1 MKAGRVLLSRTG
13 LRGSRSTLRAL
24 STRTVA
30 RSRLRAT
37 RDMSTRLEKP
47 KPAPPV
53 KPEPPPP
60 PPPEVPILF
69 GGTPGAVVMAVMIV
83 GLFASTRYYEQR
95 ADELERD
102 AERRR
107 DAALR
112 DRQRAADALA
122 ATPEG
127 RDLEAKRRRAAAAFR
142 LKQLAYWQD
151 QARARVPGAEDRV
164 TKLEAEVCALEAKAG
179 GPVRSTADLP
189 TA

>member
-1 MKAGRVLLSRTG
+1 MMLQRVLR
-13 LRGSRSTLRAL
+13 RGSSTTSALRL
-24 STRTVA
+24 SFRTAA
-30 RSRLRAT
+30 RWRARAA
-37 RDMSTRLEKP
+37 RDMSTGLEKP
-47 KPAPPV
+47 KPAAPA
-53 KPEPPPP
+53 KPEPAAEPP
-60 PPPEVPILF
+60 PPPEVPTLF
-69 GGTPGAVVMAVMIV
+69 GGTPGAVVMTVMIV

-127 RDLEAKRRRAAAAFR
+127 REREAERRRAAAAFR

-151 QARARVPGAEDRV
+151 QARARVPGAADRV
-164 TKLEAEVCALEAKAG
+164 ARLEAEVRALEAEAG
-179 GPVRSTADLP
+179 GRKAPDLP
-189 TA
+189 AA